1 MSSTHDYNT
10 RGKEMSDSKIL
21 VEISKFREELV
32 ENFYKGL
39 TNIKDETINLK
50 EVVIKNLQNQ
60 NKRLD
65 DVVNQWQ
72 EKITSLESKSNSVE
86 QHGRQNNM
94 EINGIPNSISDG
106 NIKSTVINVLSK
118 ATNVHVTADDI
129 EARHRIGK
137 SNGNSKKTIVC
148 FINRK
153 YCKCALVNRKK
164 LKSFN
169 SESIALPNVKLYFNE
184 NLTEYNNTLAF
195 YGRKLIRA
203 GLINNTCTLNCTVQL
218 RTVGERPI
226 KVFHM
231 SKLLELY
238 LNFEFYSND
247 GNVLVDALGDAS
259 IQSSF

>member
-1 MSSTHDYNT
+1 
-10 RGKEMSDSKIL
+10 
-21 VEISKFREELV
+21 
-32 ENFYKGL
+32 
-39 TNIKDETINLK
+39 
-50 EVVIKNLQNQ
+50 
-60 NKRLD
+60 
-65 DVVNQWQ
+65 
-72 EKITSLESKSNSVE
+72 
-86 QHGRQNNM
+86 M
-94 EINGIPNSISDG
+94 EINVIPNSISDD

-137 SNGNSKKTIVC
+137 SKGNSKKTIVC

-153 YCKCALVNRKK
+153 YCKCASVNRKK

-169 SESIALPNVKLYFNE
+169 SESIALPNVKLNFNE

-203 GLINNTCTLNCTVQL
+203 GLIYNICALNCTVQL
-218 RTVGERPI
+218 RTVGKRPI

-238 LNFEFYSND
+238 PNFEFYNND

-259 IQSSF
+259 IQSSY